1 MSKTTLGILYCVAG
15 ALSWGFS
22 GACVEALFKNYIIDP
37 LWVTSARMTVTGALL
52 CLWLAMQPSKYNLLE
67 PLRDKQSLKELLV
80 FAIGGLLLCQF
91 AYLSAIRYSNAGTAT
106 VLQSLEVVVVA
117 VYVCI
122 TTHTAPSKRVQL
134 SVLLALVGV
143 WLLATGGDF
152 GSMRLTTL
160 GLIWGLIDAV
170 SGATY
175 SLSARAPVQRWGSLR
190 VTGLGMLI
198 GGTAMLVLSQSWYIP
213 AGMDL
218 RGWLLVGVIALLGTL
233 GAFVLFLEGIR
244 LVGAVKASVLACLEA
259 VFASLLSAVWL
270 GSSFSATDLVGFAMI
285 LATVFLLRE

>member
-22 GACVEALFKNYIIDP
+22 GACVEALFKNYVIDP

-52 CLWLAMQPSKYNLLE
+52 CLWLAMQPGKYNLLE

-160 GLIWGLIDAV
+160 GLIWGLVDAV

-213 AGMDL
+213 VGMDV

>member
-22 GACVEALFKNYIIDP
+22 GACVEALFKNYVIDP

-52 CLWLAMQPSKYNLLE
+52 CLWLAMQPAKYNLLE

-218 RGWLLVGVIALLGTL
+218 RGWILVGVIALLGTL

>member
-1 MSKTTLGILYCVAG
+1 MSKATLGILYCVAG

-52 CLWLAMQPSKYNLLE
+52 CLWLAMQPAKYNLLE

-218 RGWLLVGVIALLGTL
+218 RGWILVGVIALLGTL

>member
-22 GACVEALFKNYIIDP
+22 GACVEALFKNYVIDP

-52 CLWLAMQPSKYNLLE
+52 CLWLAMQPAKYNLLE

-175 SLSARAPVQRWGSLR
+175 SLSARVPVQRWGSLR

-213 AGMDL
+213 VGMDV

-233 GAFVLFLEGIR
+233 GAFVFFLEGIR

>member
-22 GACVEALFKNYIIDP
+22 GACVEALFKNYVIDP

-52 CLWLAMQPSKYNLLE
+52 CLWLAMQPAKYNLLE

-213 AGMDL
+213 VGMDL

>member
-22 GACVEALFKNYIIDP
+22 GACVEALFKNYVIDP

-52 CLWLAMQPSKYNLLE
+52 CLWLAMQPAKYNLLE